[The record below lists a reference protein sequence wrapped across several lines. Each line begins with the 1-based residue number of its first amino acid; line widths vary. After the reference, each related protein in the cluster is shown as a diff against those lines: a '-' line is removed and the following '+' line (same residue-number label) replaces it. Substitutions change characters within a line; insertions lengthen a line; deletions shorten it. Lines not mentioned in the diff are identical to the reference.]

1 MLKKRWVGQLCIL
14 LICLAAVIAFMPQGA
29 WAASRIDTERDVSLT
44 LHYQKDQAVPGVEFS
59 LYRVAGVSDAAAFQL
74 TGDFAAYR
82 VSLENLTSAGWQDL
96 AETLASYAARDGLE
110 PFDSGTTDSNGILRF
125 PARKTSMQTGLYLVT
140 GKSHSYGGRTYTPSP
155 FLITLPDLDSE
166 TDKWVYDVTADPKYT
181 WEDEGHER
189 DSVNRKV
196 LKIWADDG
204 NEEKRPQSIVVQ
216 LLRNGKVWDTV
227 TLNEKN
233 GWRYLWTDLD
243 ADDDWR
249 VVEKEVPDGYTV
261 SIGRE
266 GITFVVTNTCQ
277 PENPPDQPDQPENPP
292 DEPENPP
299 DRPDRPDQPNQ
310 PDQPGEPTIPQTG
323 TFWWPVP
330 ILAFAGLLL
339 FLLGWAQSRE
349 WRRPDDR

>member
-1 MLKKRWVGQLCIL
+1 M
-14 LICLAAVIAFMPQGA
+14 
-29 WAASRIDTERDVSLT
+29 
-44 LHYQKDQAVPGVEFS
+44 
-59 LYRVAGVSDAAAFQL
+59 
-74 TGDFAAYR
+74 
-82 VSLENLTSAGWQDL
+82 
-96 AETLASYAARDGLE
+96 
-110 PFDSGTTDSNGILRF
+110 
-125 PARKTSMQTGLYLVT
+125 
-140 GKSHSYGGRTYTPSP
+140 
-155 FLITLPDLDSE
+155 
-166 TDKWVYDVTADPKYT
+166 
-181 WEDEGHER
+181 
-189 DSVNRKV
+189 
-196 LKIWADDG
+196 
-204 NEEKRPQSIVVQ
+204 
-216 LLRNGKVWDTV
+216 